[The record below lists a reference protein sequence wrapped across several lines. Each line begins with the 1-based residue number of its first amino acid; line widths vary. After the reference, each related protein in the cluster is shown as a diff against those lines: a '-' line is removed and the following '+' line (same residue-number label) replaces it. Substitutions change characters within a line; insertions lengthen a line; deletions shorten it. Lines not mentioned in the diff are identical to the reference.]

1 MGDTVTV
8 KPADMTDAYI
18 KKDRMRYVKNKA
30 SGNLAVLAI
39 IANALFFISIYKSN
53 VGQYY
58 YKPLIGASIVYNLL
72 FMMIV
77 FLISEGSK
85 NYQKNY
91 SFVAIPIGLLQI
103 LRIFIYP
110 MRAHAAVTLTSGIEE
125 QVMKDPQF
133 IRLVIYLVASAVC
146 LLLSAYIGII
156 RCNRLSAHI
165 RQVEDQ
171 SKE

>member
-1 MGDTVTV
+1 MTDTVTV
-8 KPADMTDAYI
+8 RSADMTDAYI

-39 IANALFFISIYKSN
+39 IFNALFFVSIYKSN

-58 YKPLIGASIVYNLL
+58 YRPLIGASIVYNLL

-91 SFVAIPIGLLQI
+91 SYVAVPIGLLQI

-110 MRAHAAVTLTSGIEE
+110 MRAHAAVTLTTGIEE

-133 IRLVIYLVASAVC
+133 IRLIIYLVASAVC
-146 LLLSAYIGII
+146 LILSAVIGIM
-156 RCNRLSAHI
+156 RCNRLEAHI
-165 RQVEDQ
+165 RLVENQ